1 MLEFNTDRSFWMV
14 GAIIVGAVLVIL
26 AKTVFK
32 NVLESI
38 TNWFTKLIGQTTGN
52 GGLSGNGAIVSALPG
67 IDAHAL
73 AAAVS
78 HVLPSVIH

>member
-32 NVLESI
+32 DILSSI
-38 TNWFTKLIGQTTGN
+38 TAWFKTLIEQTTGGSLN
-52 GGLSGNGAIVSALPG
+52 GKGTIVSALPG